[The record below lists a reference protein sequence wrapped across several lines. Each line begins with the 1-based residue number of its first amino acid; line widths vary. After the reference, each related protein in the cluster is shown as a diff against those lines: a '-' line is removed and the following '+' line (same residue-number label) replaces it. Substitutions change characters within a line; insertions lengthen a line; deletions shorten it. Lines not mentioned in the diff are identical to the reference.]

1 MTIKRMIKKIGGSLL
16 PDSIIL
22 RSKRVIFMTTLYLK
36 MSQRYN
42 ASVSLEE
49 CNRQLGLVENV
60 DALKLPAA
68 LQNKVWKDDK
78 QETFD
83 TVAAAISNGDT
94 SSVSQAVMSITPAWL
109 KYDVDT
115 SLMENDIDTIVGC
128 VAQRRSAMG

>member
-1 MTIKRMIKKIGGSLL
+1 ML

-94 SSVSQAVMSITPAWL
+94 SSISQAVMSITPTWL
-109 KYDVDT
+109 KYDADT
-115 SLMENDIDTIVGC
+115 TLMENDIDTIVGC